1 MKAATGELN
10 LTVITIV
17 AIAAII
23 GFFWLMWDNAIK
35 PSIETQ
41 WDNVSDK
48 ENAKNNGNVGNTQF
62 GK

>member
-23 GFFWLMWDNAIK
+23 GFFTLFFNGPIKKAIND
-35 PSIETQ
+35 Q
-41 WDNVSDK
+41 WDKISTSSDK
-48 ENAKNNGNVGNTQF
+48 IDTSVASEE
-62 GK
+62 